1 MKTETHIKYY
11 LGFDTRQNHFSTEGH
26 SGWFSRETP
35 ACGPLGCP
43 FFVLHQ
49 EVSVARG
56 GAPNCGFSL
65 SSLVGGRCEKH
76 VSSLPVTG
84 RRPRSPVGSGLL
96 WVQLR
101 VQIQECQ
108 EAAQTHLSQIPI
120 FP

>member
-1 MKTETHIKYY
+1 MVLQGDAGLWTARLPLLCASSRGECCKGWGAQ
-11 LGFDTRQNHFSTEGH
+11 LWVFSI
-26 SGWFSRETP
+26 FPR
-35 ACGPLGCP
+35 
-43 FFVLHQ
+43 
-49 EVSVARG
+49 
-56 GAPNCGFSL
+56 
-65 SSLVGGRCEKH
+65 GGRCEKH